1 MGMPTWKIGGEI
13 FDLSTRGWIMGVLNV
28 TPDSFSDGGRFFQA
42 PQALAEARKMIANGA
57 NIIDV
62 GGESTRPGAEPV
74 DVAEEKRR
82 VIPIIEELAA
92 EALLSI
98 DTSKAE
104 VAAAALDAGAKIV
117 NDVTGGRRDDAMWPL
132 LAKRGAGFI
141 IMHMQGTP
149 LTMQRAPTYHDV
161 VAEVADFF
169 RQQYACAL
177 KFGIDPM
184 TLAFD
189 PGIGFGKTLGHN
201 LSLLKNLPRLR
212 VDNRPLVVG
221 VSRKSFLGKISG
233 HNGSIHNRLL
243 PTVAFTSLLRMNG
256 ADVLRVHDVEE
267 MWRRFALRMR
277 SGAHHDRSPHPPFSR
292 RMAQRLRDRAADG
305 GDLLRLSLLPR
316 HARRESVDRSGH
328 RFSGPDFD
336 LNLTE
341 TRRYRLDHSQFLSLP
356 RHRPGRYFPAGT
368 SARFGG
374 AGRASH
380 F

>member
-42 PQALAEARKMIANGA
+42 PQALAQARKMIAAGA
-57 NIIDV
+57 NIIDI
-62 GGESTRPGAEPV
+62 GGESTRPGADPV

-82 VIPIIEELAA
+82 VIPVIKELAN
-92 EALLSI
+92 EALISI

-117 NDVTGGRRDDAMWPL
+117 NDVTGGRDDEAMWPL
-132 LAKRGAGFI
+132 LAERGAGFI

-149 LTMQRAPTYHDV
+149 RTMQRAPSYQDV

-169 RQQYACAL
+169 RQQYARAL
-177 KFGIDPM
+177 QFGVDPM

-189 PGIGFGKTLGHN
+189 PGIGFGKTLAHN

-212 VDNRPLVVG
+212 VHDRPLIIG

-233 HNGSIHNRLL
+233 HNGSLPNRLL

-267 MWRRFALRMR
+267 NVEALRVADALR
-277 SGAHHDRSPHPPFSR
+277 SAP
-292 RMAQRLRDRAADG
+292 
-305 GDLLRLSLLPR
+305 
-316 HARRESVDRSGH
+316 
-328 RFSGPDFD
+328 
-336 LNLTE
+336 
-341 TRRYRLDHSQFLSLP
+341 
-356 RHRPGRYFPAGT
+356 
-368 SARFGG
+368 
-374 AGRASH
+374 
-380 F
+380 